1 MAVRRAAAGRG
12 RRRRPGGDR
21 AAARAAH
28 GFEDD
33 DTARPCGVHLLEV
46 RHLVLAGGI
55 ADRRVYRVPAAGRGE
70 SESDGQ

>member
-1 MAVRRAAAGRG
+1 MQAGGGGRAGG
-12 RRRRPGGDR
+12 GGGDR
-21 AAARAAH
+21 AAVRAAH